1 MANLVIFRFLK
12 KTKLSPC
19 LLDMTEKKGSR
30 PGAGC
35 RHLEAR
41 GTGWCQPLVASLLEE
56 EEEVEEEVEE
66 EGEACNE
73 FPAADQQC
81 CRKINQKWRGK

>member
-1 MANLVIFRFLK
+1 MVNLVIFRFLK

-35 RHLEAR
+35 RHLEGR
-41 GTGWCQPLVASLLEE
+41 GTGWCQPLAASLLEE
-56 EEEVEEEVEE
+56 ELEEEEEEEEE

-73 FPAADQQC
+73 FPRAADQHY
-81 CRKINQKWRGK
+81 CRKD